1 MILIFIGGITFV
13 FFSVAYS
20 SILPQLYSKEKDLH
34 KGNSRLYLSQSTSQ
48 FLGPIIAGPLISF
61 FGVIITVFINAF
73 SFLVSVF
80 CLSSIKLE
88 NEEKS
93 KIKKEKGWLLKEM
106 KEGLVFVIKHPQ
118 IEPVISCGLVYIFGL
133 SIIESV
139 LVLYCHDVLKLST
152 IMIGIVIGSSAIGL
166 PLGNIFLL
174 SF

>member
-1 MILIFIGGITFV
+1 
-13 FFSVAYS
+13 
-20 SILPQLYSKEKDLH
+20 
-34 KGNSRLYLSQSTSQ
+34 
-48 FLGPIIAGPLISF
+48 
-61 FGVIITVFINAF
+61 
-73 SFLVSVF
+73 
-80 CLSSIKLE
+80 
-88 NEEKS
+88 
-93 KIKKEKGWLLKEM
+93 M

-118 IEPVISCGLVYIFGL
+118 IKPVISCGLVYIFGL